1 MNNLKD
7 QVVVVTDVRC
17 QTGRI
22 AALDFARAGADVAII
37 DLDPKTVCE
46 VAQEIEALGRR
57 ALPICTNMLEWSE
70 IQAAIARVILTF
82 SRIDILYNNMGIHV
96 PMGVS
101 YTADPD
107 LDWDLEWNWMIG
119 ARLKAAL
126 FCCKA
131 VLGIM
136 RAQNRG
142 RIINVAPCQE
152 HNADEILMP
161 HSIFKAGVVGMTKN
175 LANQVTDYNIR
186 VNAIC
191 PSDVNIRVLDPDHY
205 GSMARLLTPQKNT
218 QVVYPEKKPEDNP
231 LENVQDVS
239 QNFRDLPEEPDND
252 AYEIEEIRSVL
263 PLFTEDVSF
272 VTGYCHEIS
281 QTRTSG
287 DPWAIRSNSEIAGD
301 GTKAIIEYT
310 APAHLGS
317 WTNVLHGGVVS
328 TLLDEA
334 MGLVGTA
341 SFKQAAFTAALEVRF
356 RNPTPVCTN
365 LIIEAHRTKMSRKL
379 LNVDASIALE
389 DGTICATGRGKMM
402 PAA

>member
-7 QVVVVTDVRC
+7 QVAVVTDVRC

-22 AALDFARAGADVAII
+22 AALDFAKMGADVAII
-37 DLDPKTVCE
+37 DLDPKTVSE

-70 IQAAIARVILTF
+70 IQAAIARVISTF

-96 PMGVS
+96 PMGVL
-101 YTADPD
+101 YTEDPD

-119 ARLKAAL
+119 ARLKGAL

-131 VLGIM
+131 VLDIM

-152 HNADEILMP
+152 HNTEGILMP
-161 HSIFKAGVVGMTKN
+161 YSIFKAGVVSMTKN

-191 PSDVNIRVLDPDHY
+191 PSDVNIPMLDPDYY
-205 GSMARLLTPQKNT
+205 GSLARSLASEKET
-218 QVVYPEKKPEDNP
+218 QVVSLEKKPDNNP
-231 LENVQDVS
+231 LENVLDVS
-239 QNFRDLPEEPDND
+239 QNFRYPQEVPDND

-263 PLFTEDVSF
+263 PLFTEEISL

-281 QTRTSG
+281 QTSTSG
-287 DPWAIRSNSEIAGD
+287 NPWGMQNASEVAED
-301 GTKAIIEYT
+301 GAKAIIEYT
-310 APAHLGS
+310 SPAHLGG

-334 MGLVGTA
+334 MALVGTA
-341 SFKQAAFTAALEVRF
+341 SFKRAAFTAALEVRF

-365 LIIEAHRTKMSRKL
+365 LIIEAYRTKMSRRL
-379 LNVDASIALE
+379 LDVEASLALE
-389 DGTICATGRGKMM
+389 DGTICATGRGKIM